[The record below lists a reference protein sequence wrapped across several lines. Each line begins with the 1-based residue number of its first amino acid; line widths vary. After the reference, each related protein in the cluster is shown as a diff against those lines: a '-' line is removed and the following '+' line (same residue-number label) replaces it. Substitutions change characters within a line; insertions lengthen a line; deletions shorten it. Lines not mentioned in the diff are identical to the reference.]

1 MHVHPSYMLSHNI
14 LGHPDASRLAQIIA
28 AVGLAQNMA
37 AIRAMA
43 TEGIQRGH
51 MSLHARN
58 VAVQALG
65 GPDAVSALNS
75 GPSKGEGA
83 RRLEMIATHL
93 AESGDGVSLTN
104 AKDFAEKQGWE
115 TE

>member
-1 MHVHPSYMLSHNI
+1 MK
-14 LGHPDASRLAQIIA
+14 GRLEGKVAVVTGAGQGVGRGIA
-28 AVGLAQNMA
+28 
-37 AIRAMA
+37 RAMA

-104 AKDFAEKQGWE
+104 AKDFADKQGWE